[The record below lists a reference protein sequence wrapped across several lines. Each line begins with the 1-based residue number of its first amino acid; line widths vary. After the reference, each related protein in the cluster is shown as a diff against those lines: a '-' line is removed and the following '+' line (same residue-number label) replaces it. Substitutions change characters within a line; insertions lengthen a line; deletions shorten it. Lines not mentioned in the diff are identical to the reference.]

1 MHQSGFVNI
10 IGRPNTGKS
19 TLMNALL
26 GERLSIVSPKAQTTR
41 HRIIGLLNGE
51 HYQIVFSD
59 TPGIIF
65 DPKYK
70 LHHKMMRTV
79 ETAFEDADILL
90 FLAEVFEKS
99 ASLKNILAEIEKLQ
113 IPKILVLNKMD
124 LASENDVNHKINEW
138 REKKVFELILPVSA
152 LKKTN
157 MALLLEHILKH
168 LPEHPPY
175 YSKEEIT
182 DRNLRYFVSEI
193 IREKIFNNYRQEIPY
208 SCEVVITDYKES
220 DEIDRIRA
228 EILVERESQKGILLG
243 EKGSSIKKVGMEAR
257 ADIET
262 LVGKKVYIELNLKV
276 KSNWKDDERF
286 LKRLGYE

>member
-99 ASLKNILAEIEKLQ
+99 DSLKNILAEIEKLQ